1 MEKLKWKKV
10 ANMFIYINGK
20 MLKKEDAS
28 ISPFDHGFLYGLG
41 LFETLRIYDG
51 HPFLLVDHLE
61 RLNRGLDLLNI
72 TYQFELEKTIKV
84 LQELLEK
91 NNLTNAYIRINI
103 SAGEGDIG
111 LQITPYTEPNSIIFL
126 KPLEPIKEM
135 TEKKAVL
142 LKLRRNTP
150 EGEERLKSHHFLNNI
165 LAKREIGDISINQ
178 EGIFLT
184 ESGYVAEGIVSN
196 VFWKKGDVLY
206 TPELSTGILN
216 GITRQFIVEL
226 ARKKGLCVNEGLY
239 RVDQI
244 LESEEMFVTNSIQEI
259 VPILSFEE
267 KKFPGKK
274 GGFVQMLHKEYR
286 NFCNSLWSRNDL
298 NVNKPS

>member
-1 MEKLKWKKV
+1 MV
-10 ANMFIYINGK
+10 VNMFIYINEK
-20 MLKKEDAS
+20 IIKKEEAS

-51 HPFLLVDHLE
+51 HPFLLVDHLK
-61 RLNRGLDLLNI
+61 RLNHGLDVLNI
-72 TYQFELEKTIKV
+72 KYQFELEKTIKI
-84 LQELLEK
+84 LQELLVK

-111 LQITPYTEPNSIIFL
+111 LQMSPYTEPNIFIFL
-126 KPLEPIKEM
+126 KPLEPIMEIV
-135 TEKKAVL
+135 EKKAVL

-150 EGEERLKSHHFLNNI
+150 EGDERLKSHHFLNNV
-165 LAKREIGDISINQ
+165 LAKREIGDLSINH

-196 VFWKKGDVLY
+196 VFWKKGNVLY
-206 TPELSTGILN
+206 TSALSTGILN
-216 GITRQFIVEL
+216 GITRQFIIEL
-226 ARKKGLCVNEGLY
+226 ARKKGLCVQEGLY
-239 RVDQI
+239 KVDQI
-244 LESEEMFVTNSIQEI
+244 LESEELFVTNSTQEI

-274 GGFVQMLHKEYR
+274 GELVQMLYQEYR
-286 NFCNSLWSRNDL
+286 TYCKSLWTRNDL
-298 NVNKPS
+298 NVDNPLWN